1 MSPLPSRKIFSR
13 TVRKLFL
20 RREDRP
26 QARPVVGEF
35 QSHAQLALDAAV
47 VHPAPVAPERKRHRR
62 HLLGGLVE
70 RDRRRRFHAQNFAG
84 ERHHV
89 GRRGRLVVANVVDGA
104 RVGARHG
111 GPEDGRDVV
120 HVDAREQVTGLVD
133 APRLAGAHRVER
145 AAPGA
150 VDAGQA
156 EDVHRHAGGAP
167 QVQPAAFGRGAAAAV
182 FRRRVDGGALVHRSA
197 ARVPVDAGAGQVSG
211 PGQPLHRRDGAGV
224 AGEHGIA
231 FRVGGDGTHNEVVNG
246 FFENSKQ
253 INPEASLGIISMGTG
268 GDLVRTLGIPKN
280 VEDAATKIKDHKTQ
294 KFDLGF
300 MRCQSLKGEPV
311 TRYFINVAD
320 AGFGG
325 TLTNL
330 SYQSTKV
337 FGATATY
344 LIALLKTLFV
354 HETTPVKIQVDDS
367 FTKEQIIRSIVIA
380 NGQYFGGGMWIAPQ
394 AKTNDGLFDIIILG
408 DLTRGEVLAN
418 IHKLYNGTMAEHEK
432 VQTLHGRKVS
442 LNSKSEILI
451 ETDGEL
457 PGKLPASFEMVPSVL
472 NVIC

>member
-1 MSPLPSRKIFSR
+1 MNKKIKLILNPAAGRRKAVKKWPDIEK
-13 TVRKLFL
+13 KLTNIL
-20 RREDRP
+20 
-26 QARPVVGEF
+26 GEF
-35 QSHAQLALDAAV
+35 STEQTKLANHAT
-47 VHPAPVAPERKRHRR
+47 EI
-62 HLLGGLVE
+62 
-70 RDRRRRFHAQNFAG
+70 
-84 ERHHV
+84 
-89 GRRGRLVVANVVDGA
+89 
-104 RVGARHG
+104 
-111 GPEDGRDVV
+111 
-120 HVDAREQVTGLVD
+120 T
-133 APRLAGAHRVER
+133 
-145 AAPGA
+145 
-150 VDAGQA
+150 
-156 EDVHRHAGGAP
+156 RHAIQQGY
-167 QVQPAAFGRGAAAAV
+167 
-182 FRRRVDGGALVHRSA
+182 
-197 ARVPVDAGAGQVSG
+197 
-211 PGQPLHRRDGAGV
+211 
-224 AGEHGIA
+224 ETIIA
-231 FRVGGDGTHNEVVNG
+231 VGGDGTINEVVNG

-280 VEDAATKIKDHKTQ
+280 VEDAATKINDHKTQ

-367 FTKEQIIRSIVIA
+367 FSKEQIIRSIVIA